1 MKKFALVLGGG
12 AAKGFAHIGVLKVLE
27 KHGLKPDL
35 IVGTSMGALVGAGYA
50 CGNDL
55 LDLEK
60 IALKFNSIG
69 YVNLYTALFKDNV
82 ISIGKIKKTLDKM
95 IGTKKIE
102 ELPIK
107 YVAVATELNTGNEYL
122 FTEGDLVTAVLASTS
137 MPAVF
142 PRVKIGQNYYCDG
155 GLVNNLAEDVARRI
169 MPDAVIV
176 SVDVIG
182 DYAKQVE
189 KMRIKSIET
198 ILNACT
204 LMTTNVIKNRKQDAD
219 IRIEISQPHISQM
232 DFRKENVEKSIK
244 KGENITRKYVQ
255 QIKDLLGIKGEKNVV
270 NSRDKKKSKKN

>member
-35 IVGTSMGALVGAGYA
+35 IVGTSMGALVGAGYV

-107 YVAVATELNTGNEYL
+107 YVAVATELNTGKEYL

-270 NSRDKKKSKKN
+270 NTRDKKKSKKN

>member
-12 AAKGFAHIGVLKVLE
+12 SAKGFAHIGVLKVLE

-35 IVGTSMGALVGAGYA
+35 IVGTSMGALVGAGYV
-50 CGNDL
+50 CGNDV

-107 YVAVATELNTGNEYL
+107 YVAVATELNTGKEYL

-142 PRVKIGQNYYCDG
+142 PRVKIGHNYYCDG

-270 NSRDKKKSKKN
+270 NTRDKKKSKKN

>member
-12 AAKGFAHIGVLKVLE
+12 SAKGFAHIGVLKVLE

-35 IVGTSMGALVGAGYA
+35 IVGTSMGALVGAGYV

-107 YVAVATELNTGNEYL
+107 YVAVATELNTGKEYL

-270 NSRDKKKSKKN
+270 NTRDKKKSKKN

>member
-12 AAKGFAHIGVLKVLE
+12 SAKGFAHIGVLKVLE

-107 YVAVATELNTGNEYL
+107 YVAVATELNTGKEYL
-122 FTEGDLVTAVLASTS
+122 FTEGDLVTVVLASTS

-169 MPDAVIV
+169 MPDAIIV

>member
-12 AAKGFAHIGVLKVLE
+12 SAKGFAHIGVLKVLE

-35 IVGTSMGALVGAGYA
+35 IVGTSMGALVGAGYV

-182 DYAKQVE
+182 DYAKQIE

>member
-107 YVAVATELNTGNEYL
+107 YVAVATELNTGKEYL
-122 FTEGDLVTAVLASTS
+122 FTEGDLVTAVLTSTS

-270 NSRDKKKSKKN
+270 NTRDKKKSKKN

>member
-35 IVGTSMGALVGAGYA
+35 IVGTSMGALVGAGYV

>member
-12 AAKGFAHIGVLKVLE
+12 SAKGFAHIGVLTVLE
-27 KHGLKPDL
+27 KHGLNPDL
-35 IVGTSMGALVGAGYA
+35 ILGTSMDALPGAGYV
-50 CGNDL
+50 CGNDV

-107 YVAVATELNTGNEYL
+107 YVAVATELNTGKEYL

-270 NSRDKKKSKKN
+270 NTRDKKKSKKN

>member
-27 KHGLKPDL
+27 KNGLKPDL
-35 IVGTSMGALVGAGYA
+35 IVGTSMGALIGAGYA
-50 CGNDL
+50 SGNDISE
-55 LDLEK
+55 LEK

-69 YVNLYTALFKDNV
+69 YVNLYTALFKDYV
-82 ISIGKIKKTLDKM
+82 
-95 IGTKKIE
+95 IGTSKITKILTKLMGGKKIE

-107 YVAVATELNTGNEYL
+107 FVAVATELNTGREVDIDK
-122 FTEGDLVTAVLASTS
+122 GDVVQAVTASIS
-137 MPAVF
+137 MPGVF
-142 PRVKIGQNYYCDG
+142 PRVKFDDNYYCDG
-155 GLVNNLAEDVARRI
+155 GLVNNLAEDVARKI

>member
-35 IVGTSMGALVGAGYA
+35 IVGTSMGALVGAGYV
-50 CGNDL
+50 CGNDV

-107 YVAVATELNTGNEYL
+107 YVAVATELNTGKEYL

-270 NSRDKKKSKKN
+270 NTRDKKKSKKN

>member
-12 AAKGFAHIGVLKVLE
+12 SAKGFAHIGVLKVLE

-35 IVGTSMGALVGAGYA
+35 IVGTSMGALVGAGYV
-50 CGNDL
+50 CGNDV

-107 YVAVATELNTGNEYL
+107 YVAVATELNTGKEYL

-270 NSRDKKKSKKN
+270 NTRDKKKSKKN

>member
-12 AAKGFAHIGVLKVLE
+12 SAKGFAHIGVLKVLE

-35 IVGTSMGALVGAGYA
+35 IVGTSMGALVGAGYV

-107 YVAVATELNTGNEYL
+107 YVAVATELYTGKEYL

>member
-35 IVGTSMGALVGAGYA
+35 IVGTSMGALVGAGYV

-107 YVAVATELNTGNEYL
+107 YVAVATELNTG
-122 FTEGDLVTAVLASTS
+122 
-137 MPAVF
+137 
-142 PRVKIGQNYYCDG
+142 K
-155 GLVNNLAEDVARRI
+155 
-169 MPDAVIV
+169 
-176 SVDVIG
+176 
-182 DYAKQVE
+182 
-189 KMRIKSIET
+189 
-198 ILNACT
+198 
-204 LMTTNVIKNRKQDAD
+204 
-219 IRIEISQPHISQM
+219 
-232 DFRKENVEKSIK
+232 
-244 KGENITRKYVQ
+244 
-255 QIKDLLGIKGEKNVV
+255 
-270 NSRDKKKSKKN
+270 

>member
-12 AAKGFAHIGVLKVLE
+12 SAKGFAHIGVLKVLE

-270 NSRDKKKSKKN
+270 NTRDKKKSKKN

>member
-12 AAKGFAHIGVLKVLE
+12 SAKGFAHIGVLKVLE

-35 IVGTSMGALVGAGYA
+35 IVGTSMGALVGAGYV
-50 CGNDL
+50 CGNDV

-107 YVAVATELNTGNEYL
+107 YVAVATELNTGKEYL

-255 QIKDLLGIKGEKNVV
+255 QIKDLLGIKGERNVV

>member
-12 AAKGFAHIGVLKVLE
+12 SAKGFAHIGVLKVLE

>member
-35 IVGTSMGALVGAGYA
+35 IVGTSMGALVGAGYV

-107 YVAVATELNTGNEYL
+107 YVAVATELNTGKEYL

>member
-12 AAKGFAHIGVLKVLE
+12 SAKGFAHIGVLKVLE

-107 YVAVATELNTGNEYL
+107 YVAVATELNTGKEYL

-232 DFRKENVEKSIK
+232 DFRKFNKNYARISRS
-244 KGENITRKYVQ
+244 TRKRNARTKY
-255 QIKDLLGIKGEKNVV
+255 LTG
-270 NSRDKKKSKKN
+270 SSKRLTFLCL

>member
-12 AAKGFAHIGVLKVLE
+12 SAKGFAHIGVLKVLE

-35 IVGTSMGALVGAGYA
+35 IVGTSMGALVGAGYV

-95 IGTKKIE
+95 IGAKKIE

-107 YVAVATELNTGNEYL
+107 YVAVATELNTGKEYL

>member
-27 KHGLKPDL
+27 IHGLKPDL
-35 IVGTSMGALVGAGYA
+35 IVGTSMGALVGAGYV

-107 YVAVATELNTGNEYL
+107 YVAVATELNTGKEYL

-182 DYAKQVE
+182 DYAKQIE

>member
-35 IVGTSMGALVGAGYA
+35 IVGTSMGALVGAGYV
-50 CGNDL
+50 CGNDV

-107 YVAVATELNTGNEYL
+107 YVAVATELYTGKEYL

>member
-35 IVGTSMGALVGAGYA
+35 IVGTSMGALVGAGYV

-107 YVAVATELNTGNEYL
+107 YVAVATELYTGKEYL

>member
-12 AAKGFAHIGVLKVLE
+12 SAKGFAHIGVLKVLE

-35 IVGTSMGALVGAGYA
+35 IVGTSMGALVGAGYV

-270 NSRDKKKSKKN
+270 NTRDKKKSKKN

>member
-35 IVGTSMGALVGAGYA
+35 IVGTSMGALVGAGYV

-155 GLVNNLAEDVARRI
+155 GLVNNLAEDVARKI

>member
-12 AAKGFAHIGVLKVLE
+12 SAKGFAHIGVLKVLE

-95 IGTKKIE
+95 IGAKKIE

-107 YVAVATELNTGNEYL
+107 YVAVATELNTGKEYL

>member
-270 NSRDKKKSKKN
+270 NTRDKKKSKKN

>member
-12 AAKGFAHIGVLKVLE
+12 SAKGFAHIGVLKVLE
-27 KHGLKPDL
+27 KQVLKPNL
-35 IVGTSMGALVGAGYA
+35 IVGTSMGALVGAGYV

-107 YVAVATELNTGNEYL
+107 YVAVATELNTGKEYL

-155 GLVNNLAEDVARRI
+155 GLVNNLAEDVARKI

-270 NSRDKKKSKKN
+270 NTRDKKKSKKN